1 MDLLSRL
8 DLFCWSDCNLGSVKS
23 ECTIPGF
30 LLLFR
35 LGRDD
40 STVFFSGWN
49 RLIGRDV
56 GGQRW
61 SSLIG
66 PPELLH
72 SHLKCTC
79 SGAAKMTAWCARRK
93 SHPRRGR
100 GRAVT
105 RKRCRCSLSSM
116 TATELA
122 DVVWIRSAKA
132 ASSEMSDISA
142 ARHCALV
149 DGGSSERNL
158 FVKKYVSPQTCAGR
172 AACRLSHRTVGL
184 IPACKVFIPS

>member
-1 MDLLSRL
+1 MLENTLSAGGPCMELSVVRCAVARSPCTRDVARGPVVEVVVESRLRERSCRWLDLLSRL

-105 RKRCRCSLSSM
+105 RKRCRWSLSSM
-116 TATELA
+116 PT
-122 DVVWIRSAKA
+122 I
-132 ASSEMSDISA
+132 
-142 ARHCALV
+142 
-149 DGGSSERNL
+149 
-158 FVKKYVSPQTCAGR
+158 Q
-172 AACRLSHRTVGL
+172 
-184 IPACKVFIPS
+184 